1 VCPIY
6 ALPIFVTRG
15 QVTVCSLPAAGTLA
29 RVIAASG
36 SAGAAVLARIAV
48 AARGVVAGLV
58 VLPPRLARAGVAAA
72 VWSALVGVRPTR
84 IAVAARGVV
93 AGLVVLPPRL
103 ARAGVA
109 AAVWSALVGVRPTRI
124 AVAASGAACEG
135 RTLIIDASV
144 VLTHVILCPAGCV
157 SWVAVERTML
167 VVYTGSTMWMPV
179 WDAPNTAIE
188 MTSAPHRQ
196 GTAG

>member
-1 VCPIY
+1 M
-6 ALPIFVTRG
+6 
-15 QVTVCSLPAAGTLA
+15 SLA
-29 RVIAASG
+29 RFLSTIEPSPLADTGTAVAASIG
-36 SAGAAVLARIAV
+36 SAGAAVLAR
-48 AARGVVAGLV
+48 L
-58 VLPPRLARAGVAAA
+58 
-72 VWSALVGVRPTR
+72 
-84 IAVAARGVV
+84 
-93 AGLVVLPPRL
+93 
-103 ARAGVA
+103 
-109 AAVWSALVGVRPTRI
+109 

-144 VLTHVILCPAGCV
+144 GLTHVILCPAGCV

-167 VVYTGSTMWMPV
+167 VVYTVSTMWMPV

>member
-36 SAGAAVLARIAV
+36 SAGAAVLA
-48 AARGVVAGLV
+48 
-58 VLPPRLARAGVAAA
+58 
-72 VWSALVGVRPTR
+72 R